1 MAFMFYERKNGNLIH
16 TGRYFSLAGYNL
28 IHSLW
33 EKRGKPTNQ
42 GWHMSEDDLIKEYTQ
57 DKGNIQT
64 NALLIDFHPNA
75 RIRLGI
81 IELMDIYAYTYS
93 GATENEAGWTP
104 MMLRLRD
111 VLYEEYEQE
120 ISDDEKEEKIKSI
133 KAPTDSD
140 DFVEFL
146 YINGPDKGWN
156 WGRNGM
162 TNAAFIHG
170 PSREYFRQFF

>member
-28 IHSLW
+28 IQNLW
-33 EKRGKPTNQ
+33 QKRGKPTNQ
-42 GWHMSEDDLIKEYTQ
+42 GWHMREDDLIREYTQ
-57 DKGNIQT
+57 GKGNIQT

-75 RIRLGI
+75 RNRLGI

-93 GATENEAGWTP
+93 GTTEKEAGWTP

-111 VLYEEYEQE
+111 VLYEEYDQE
-120 ISDDEKEEKIKSI
+120 LSDNEKEKKIKSI
-133 KAPTDSD
+133 KAPRGND

-146 YINGPDKGWN
+146 YINGPDKKWN

-162 TNAAFIHG
+162 TNAAFIHS
-170 PSREYFRQFF
+170 PARDYFRQYF